1 MMTHFTLL
9 IVDDEKQN
17 RTLLT
22 ELLQD
27 DYQII
32 LAKNGL
38 QALDRAQE
46 RSPDLILL
54 DILMPE
60 MDGFA
65 VIRALKKNDSTRNI
79 PVIFI
84 SALDSASDEEL
95 GLELGAVDYIAKPFH
110 PPIVRVRVRNHLQS
124 VHQRRLLEQLALIDS
139 LTEIPNRRR
148 FSEVYEKEWRRCMR
162 NGSPLSLI
170 VVDVDHFKIY
180 NDTYGHAAGDLV
192 LKRVAQTIQ
201 TALQRPADFVARYG
215 GEEFVVIL
223 PEIEAAGAQEV
234 AEKIRADVEQQKI
247 HYPESSSAN
256 CLTVSLGGA
265 TQIPGKTEVDS
276 ELFCRADRCLY
287 EAKRTGRNRV
297 VWGPSLP
304 SQPPLSASGSA

>member
-1 MMTHFTLL
+1 LL

-201 TALQRPADFVARYG
+201 AALQRPADFVARYG

-276 ELFCRADRCLY
+276 ELFCRADRFLY